1 MRDNIITVTQCGQY
15 LQRMILPI
23 ILTGLCANAA
33 TAANALPLDKLI
45 MPAGFHIEVYADVEN
60 PRQMV
65 QGDDGVVYVGSRGA
79 GKVHA
84 VRDTTGDAKGDLVQL
99 VADNIE
105 LPTGIAYRNGD
116 LYVGAVSK
124 ILIYRDIQKQI
135 GPLFSQAA
143 DQLITAEVLLDSLP
157 TARHH
162 GWKYLEFGP
171 DGYLYIPVGAP
182 CNICLS
188 DDTAFAAIHRLN
200 VDAKPAT
207 LEPFVEGVRN
217 TVGFDFHPT
226 TGDLWFVDNGRDML
240 GDDTPPCELNHVT
253 TAGQHFGYPFFHGH
267 SIPDP
272 EFGAGKNSTDYVE
285 PALDLGPH
293 VAPLGMMFYTGTMF
307 PEAYRQQILIPEHGS
322 WNRSPEAGHTGHR
335 ITSARTDANGKLHYE
350 VLIDGWLQDNVAWGR
365 PADLLQLKD
374 GSLLI
379 ADDLANVIY
388 RLTYNAS

>member
-1 MRDNIITVTQCGQY
+1 MKDAIITVRHCGQY

-23 ILTGLCANAA
+23 FLAGLGVDAA
-33 TAANALPLDKLI
+33 TGADALPLDKLV
-45 MPAGFHIEVYADVEN
+45 MPAGFHIEVYAKVEN
-60 PRQMV
+60 PRQMA
-65 QGDDGVVYVGSRGA
+65 QGDDGVVYVGSMRP

-84 VRDTTGDAKGDLVQL
+84 VRDTNGDHKGDQVT
-99 VADNIE
+99 VIADELE
-105 LPTGIAYRNGD
+105 LPSGIAYRNGD

-124 ILIYRDIQKQI
+124 ILVYRNIQKQF
-135 GPLFSQAA
+135 GADLFTS
-143 DQLITAEVLLDSLP
+143 EVLLDSLP
-157 TARHH
+157 AERHH

-188 DDTAFAAIHRLN
+188 DDAAFAAIHRLN

-207 LEPFVEGVRN
+207 LTPFVKGVRN

-226 TGDLWFVDNGRDML
+226 TGDLWFADNGRDML

-253 TAGQHFGYPFFHGH
+253 AAGQHFGYPFFHGH
-267 SIPDP
+267 SIADP
-272 EFGAGKNSTDYVE
+272 EFGTDKNPADYVE
-285 PALDLGPH
+285 PALALGPH
-293 VAPLGMMFYTGTMF
+293 VAPLGMMFYTGTQF
-307 PEAYRQQILIPEHGS
+307 PQAYQQQILIPEHGS

-335 ITSARTDANGKLHYE
+335 ITSARTDADGKLHYE
-350 VLIDGWLQDNVAWGR
+350 VLIEGWLQDNVAWGR

-379 ADDLANVIY
+379 SDDLANVIY
-388 RLTYNAS
+388 RLTYIAN

>member
-1 MRDNIITVTQCGQY
+1 MTASIITATHCRQY
-15 LQRMILPI
+15 LQRV
-23 ILTGLCANAA
+23 ILTILLVGFGADATIAA
-33 TAANALPLDKLI
+33 EALPLDKLI
-45 MPAGFHIEVYADVEN
+45 MPAGFHIEIYANVEN
-60 PRQMV
+60 PRQMA

-79 GKVHA
+79 GKIHA
-84 VRDTTGDAKGDLVQL
+84 VRDTTGDDKGDEVTLI
-99 VADNIE
+99 ADNVE
-105 LPTGIAYRNGD
+105 LPTGIAYQKGD

-124 ILIYRDIQKQI
+124 ILVYRDIAKQV
-135 GPLFSQAA
+135 GSELATA
-143 DQLITAEVLLDSLP
+143 DVLLESLP
-157 TARHH
+157 TERHH

-188 DDTAFAAIHRLN
+188 QDPTFAAIHRLN
-200 VDAKPAT
+200 VDAKPAS

-253 TAGQHFGYPFFHGH
+253 LAGQHFGYPFFHGQ

-272 EFGAGKNSTDYVE
+272 EFGAGKTPTDYIE
-285 PALDLGPH
+285 PVLDLGPH
-293 VAPLGMMFYTGTMF
+293 VAPLGMMFYTGNMF
-307 PEAYRQQILIPEHGS
+307 PAAYRQQIIIPEHGS

-335 ITSARTDANGKLHYE
+335 ITSARQDANGELHYE
-350 VLIDGWLQDNVAWGR
+350 VLIEGWLQDNVAWGR

-388 RLTYNAS
+388 RLTYTAS

>member
-1 MRDNIITVTQCGQY
+1 MKDVIITVRHCGQY

-23 ILTGLCANAA
+23 FLAGVGADAA
-33 TAANALPLDKLI
+33 TGADALPLDKLV
-45 MPAGFHIEVYADVEN
+45 MPAGFHIEVYAKVEN
-60 PRQMV
+60 PRQMA
-65 QGDDGVVYVGSRGA
+65 QGDDGVIYVGSMRP
-79 GKVHA
+79 GKVYA
-84 VRDTTGDAKGDLVQL
+84 VRDTNGDHKGDQVT
-99 VADNIE
+99 VIADELE
-105 LPTGIAYRNGD
+105 LPSGIAYRNGD

-124 ILIYRDIQKQI
+124 ILVYRNIQKQF
-135 GPLFSQAA
+135 GAGLFTS
-143 DQLITAEVLLDSLP
+143 EVLLDSLP
-157 TARHH
+157 AERHH

-188 DDTAFAAIHRLN
+188 DDEAFAAIHRLN

-207 LEPFVEGVRN
+207 LTPFVKGVRN

-226 TGDLWFVDNGRDML
+226 TGDLWFADNGRDML

-253 TAGQHFGYPFFHGH
+253 AAGQHFGYPFFHGH
-267 SIPDP
+267 SIADP
-272 EFGAGKNSTDYVE
+272 EFGTDKNPADYVE

-293 VAPLGMMFYTGTMF
+293 VAPLGMMFYTGTQF
-307 PEAYRQQILIPEHGS
+307 PEAYQQQILIPEHGS

-335 ITSARTDANGKLHYE
+335 ITSARTDADGKLHYE
-350 VLIDGWLQDNVAWGR
+350 VLIEGWLQDNVAWGR

-379 ADDLANVIY
+379 SDDLANVIY
-388 RLTYNAS
+388 RLTYIAN